1 MSRGGRG
8 RERGRGLSRYG
19 TIFRFFYDM
28 GSPSTPHPHPLVH
41 ALVHTLWSTPTL
53 YVLRPTRPRTVSN
66 VVWAC
71 GRLGYATER
80 LSTWAVGQVAEG
92 RGLAH
97 VSPQALSNLA
107 WGLSR
112 LGHRPQPALVAGIV
126 EAALRCMSPPPAGGG
141 SHVGSMMPSS
151 GGGHRRN
158 GGFKPEELS
167 ALLSGLATWNARPD
181 VRLLVM
187 TETELVAGEWM
198 GRARVCG

>member
-1 MSRGGRG
+1 MSEGRGRGRG
-8 RERGRGLSRYG
+8 REVEEERIKPLWDNIPFLVGYALHVH
-19 TIFRFFYDM
+19 I
-28 GSPSTPHPHPLVH
+28 PSTPSCPCRRPYPLN
-41 ALVHTLWSTPTL
+41 HTYTLCSTL
-53 YVLRPTRPRTVSN
+53 YFPNPTRPRTVSN

-126 EAALRCMSPPPAGGG
+126 EAALRCMGPPPAGGG
-141 SHVGSMMPSS
+141 SQVGSMRPNP
-151 GGGHRRN
+151 GGHRRN
-158 GGFKPEELS
+158 GDFKPEELS
-167 ALLSGLATWNARPD
+167 ALLSALATWNARPD

-187 TETELVAGEWM
+187 TEAELVAG
-198 GRARVCG
+198 G